1 MSFIGQN
8 LLQNIDSRL
17 RQAFPENSNMNF
29 GERSIILVGDLG
41 QLPPVSDK
49 PPYDSN
55 VHENLLWEEFKTIV
69 TLDKFFRQEG
79 ESEDQQRFHMKEINM
94 DCQTFEIQKTQNE

>member
-29 GERSIILVGDLG
+29 GGRSIILVGDLG

-55 VHENLLWEEFKTIV
+55 ARAKLLWEEFKTIV
-69 TLDKFFRQEG
+69 TLDKVFRQEG
-79 ESEDQQRFHMKEINM
+79 ESEDQQRFHQLLTNI
-94 DCQTFEIQKTQNE
+94 